1 MLKLSTT
8 LDGTEH
14 NEDPDSPRSPQAP
27 TAAAAPHSMQPAQSP
42 GYHSNSDYR
51 PSAVN
56 HHIINTYTQMA
67 SRCGGA
73 HARQCRAH
81 ALARE
86 HTHSYSRTNVC
97 ARPGAHTFTRPRTIL
112 SLFSRGGSAKCSSL
126 WANLPPK
133 ESSHGKLWMSTTFNR
148 NCPHKLVGFLLFCKM
163 WHVHLLQGLRGK
175 IFAFQKFAA
184 SLTHSYCQMFCAAE
198 AGSTVIRLIFQW
210 VMRNSD
216 LIMVRG
222 DSRTENDFRGESYCC
237 LYPPLESQ
245 HIGRLCRHCSR
256 LTFATYALESS
267 HLILSQNIKR
277 LLITFHHSAS

>member
-1 MLKLSTT
+1 MLRLSTN

-73 HARQCRAH
+73 HARQCRAR

-86 HTHSYSRTNVC
+86 HTHSYSRANVC
-97 ARPGAHTFTRPRTIL
+97 ARSGAHTFARPRTIL

-133 ESSHGKLWMSTTFNR
+133 ESVVVSCEWK
-148 NCPHKLVGFLLFCKM
+148 PLVEIALTNWLVFYSVKCGN
-163 WHVHLLQGLRGK
+163 VHLLQGLRGK
-175 IFAFQKFAA
+175 IFAF
-184 SLTHSYCQMFCAAE
+184 
-198 AGSTVIRLIFQW
+198 
-210 VMRNSD
+210 
-216 LIMVRG
+216 
-222 DSRTENDFRGESYCC
+222 
-237 LYPPLESQ
+237 
-245 HIGRLCRHCSR
+245 
-256 LTFATYALESS
+256 
-267 HLILSQNIKR
+267 KR
-277 LLITFHHSAS
+277 LKLKVKTFVLLQVLRILIVRCFVQLKQAAPWYVSYSNE